1 MPAGR
6 NEYALYLGAPA
17 DDRAATSAAFQV
29 ALETWRPEAP
39 GN

>member
-17 DDRAATSAAFQV
+17 EDWAATSAAFQV
-29 ALETWRPEAP
+29 MLETRRRQAP